1 VATPT
6 TIAKPVEA
14 AEPTTEPALVS
25 ASRKLDPKLAAA
37 AYRAAFAAPSWA
49 SHKRSLTDTIRFDNA
64 KKQKPTDAEAE
75 FEFDVNSNNAM
86 VLELL
91 ADVAASQRGTN

>member
-25 ASRKLDPKLAAA
+25 ASRKLDPK
-37 AYRAAFAAPSWA
+37 RA

-75 FEFDVNSNNAM
+75 FEFDANSNNAM